1 MVAEGADGAGV
12 QGVLRL
18 ATERSVGVQVVP
30 RERLD
35 ALADHHQGIIAEAAP
50 YQYVELEDLL
60 ASVSGAAPERP
71 PLLVAI
77 DALQDPQNFG
87 ALLRTAV
94 AVGASGAILP
104 ERRAV
109 GVTPAVGRASAGA
122 IEYLKIARVVNL
134 PRALIAAKEV
144 GLWVVGLDG
153 SGRES
158 YDKVDLSVP
167 LVVVVGAEGAGLGRL
182 VAETCDIV
190 ARLPMIGPIDSLNVA
205 VAGSIVL
212 YEALRQRR
220 ARLND

>member
-60 ASVSGAAPERP
+60 ASVSGAPPERP
-71 PLLVAI
+71 ALLVAV
-77 DALQDPQNFG
+77 DALQDPHNFG

-220 ARLND
+220 IRPSD